1 MKKFV
6 FLYNMS
12 GEDENTKEQ
21 MDAWMSWFHSIGKSM
36 VDMGSP
42 LVGGKEVKSKKAKKI
57 TPEMGLVSGYSI
69 VNAADMES
77 AIELAKGCPGKTGIR
92 VYESIPM

>member
-1 MKKFV
+1 
-6 FLYNMS
+6 MS
-12 GEDENTKEQ
+12 GEDENTKEH

-42 LVGGKEVKSKKAKKI
+42 LVGGKEVKSKKAKNI

-69 VNAADMES
+69 INAADMES
-77 AIELAKGCPGKTGIR
+77 AIEIAKGCPGKTGLRI
-92 VYESIPM
+92 YESVPM